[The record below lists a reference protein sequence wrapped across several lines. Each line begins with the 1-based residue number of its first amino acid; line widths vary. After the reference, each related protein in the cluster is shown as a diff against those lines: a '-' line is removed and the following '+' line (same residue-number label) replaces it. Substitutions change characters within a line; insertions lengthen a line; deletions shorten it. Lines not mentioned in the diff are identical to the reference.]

1 LAVNHKPDFE
11 RFGKYMSPRLREIMA
26 FGLSVTPAQYA
37 RAFDDADYYARYIG
51 ELLAESTV
59 IVAPATDGYAPILSD
74 RTGEQKLQS
83 LWTVAGVPSLATP
96 CGKLDGLPLGVQVIA
111 ASGRDD
117 LALAAARVIERVYGS
132 ASLLVG

>member
-1 LAVNHKPDFE
+1 LAVNHKSDFE

-37 RAFDDADYYARYIG
+37 QAVDDADYYARYIG

-59 IVAPATDGYAPILSD
+59 ILAPATDGYAPILSD

-117 LALAAARVIERVYGS
+117 LALAAAQLIEKTYGQ
-132 ASLLVG
+132 ASLL